1 MITLDKGELDIMYQ
15 ILIVD
20 DEAIERE
27 TICFLLKK
35 YQFNLDVTQAGNG
48 REALRI
54 LNERRFDI
62 LLTDIKMPFIDG
74 LSLADQARDLYPDI
88 EVIIFSG
95 YGDFQYAKRAL
106 TLHVFDYIL
115 KPINPQEFRQTM
127 TAVLEHI
134 RRKDVSRPV
143 LTAPPSPAAEHEQDN
158 EHAILMVK
166 QYIRQHYGEDL
177 SLDILADA
185 VCLSPKYLSSL
196 FIRENGYGI
205 NRYIKN
211 IRMEEAK
218 RLLQTTNM
226 KISAIS
232 KKTGY
237 SNLSYFCKSF
247 QEHYG
252 MSPDK
257 FRQTHPPDNT
267 GSSEVKS

>member
-1 MITLDKGELDIMYQ
+1 MYR

-27 TICFLLKK
+27 TICFLLQK
-35 YQFNLDVTQAGNG
+35 FHFDLDVSQAGNG
-48 REALRI
+48 KEALRI
-54 LNERRFDI
+54 LSEQQFDI
-62 LLTDIKMPFIDG
+62 LFTDIKMPFIDG
-74 LSLADQARDLYPDI
+74 LTLADQAKKLCPDI

-95 YGDFQYAKRAL
+95 YGDFQYAKKAL
-106 TLHVFDYIL
+106 TLRAFDYIL
-115 KPINPQEFRQTM
+115 KPINPQEFRETIS
-127 TAVLEHI
+127 AIIEYI
-134 RRKDVSRPV
+134 RHREVSRRASAVPQVPV
-143 LTAPPSPAAEHEQDN
+143 PAEPLLPDGENTQGG
-158 EHAILMVK
+158 EHAIRLVK

-196 FIRENGYGI
+196 FIRETGCGI

-211 IRMEEAK
+211 VRMEEAK

-226 KISAIS
+226 KINSICRQ
-232 KKTGY
+232 TGY

-257 FRQTHPPDNT
+257 FRQSYPPA
-267 GSSEVKS
+267 GAESPEVKS